1 MLVPPPMAP
10 HGMTPDWSHDD
21 RARQAFQR
29 TLRETVIRKLSAGSR
44 VVFEKRVKPRFEK
57 ENGRPFKDRHEA
69 RKEMRKDTYYQSHL
83 SIQRAAQELMWA
95 SVTYSLDRQ
104 LGELMARAKETKAKL
119 GSLTLDPALKIPRY
133 IDSLDIH
140 CMPGGYTTD
149 LGDGDV
155 AAGAIYEQGSYIY
168 GSGRGGAYGDRLGHA
183 IARYLK
189 RNHPDF
195 KPQRILDMGCATGNN
210 TVPLYDAFPE
220 AEVHGIDLGAALLRY
235 GHVRAESLGKKIH
248 FSQQNAEKT
257 NFADGSFDLV
267 VSNIL
272 FHETSRTALPRIL
285 AETRRLLRPGGLMI
299 HLEVDQFASLDLW
312 RQIVFD
318 AETYNNNEPFW
329 STYRDMDLLNV
340 TESAGW
346 PKGSVVLD
354 SEPMENVPVT
364 LQAPAQLKSAVPGF
378 LIIAGRK

>member
-1 MLVPPPMAP
+1 MLVPPPLAP
-10 HGMTPDWSHDD
+10 HGITPEWSHDD
-21 RARQAFQR
+21 RSRQSFQR

-44 VVFEKRVKPRFEK
+44 VVFEKRVKPKFEK
-57 ENGRPFKDRHEA
+57 EHGRSFKDRHEA
-69 RKEMRKDTYYQSHL
+69 RKEMRKDTFYQAHL
-83 SIQRAAQELMWA
+83 SIQRSAQELMWA
-95 SVTYSLDRQ
+95 SVTYALERQ
-104 LGELMARAKETKAKL
+104 ISDLVTRAKETKAKL
-119 GSLTLDPALKIPRY
+119 GTLTLDPNLQIPRY

-168 GSGRGGAYGDRLGHA
+168 GSGRGGAYGDRLGQS
-183 IARYLK
+183 IARHLK
-189 RNHPDF
+189 RVYPDF
-195 KPQRILDMGCATGNN
+195 KPTRILDMGCATGNN
-210 TVPLYDAFPE
+210 TVPLADAFPD

-235 GHVRAESLGKKIH
+235 AHVRAESMGKKVH

-257 NFADGSFDLV
+257 NFADESFDLV
-267 VSNIL
+267 ISNIL

-285 AETRRLLRPGGLMI
+285 AETRRLLKPGGLMV

-329 STYRDMDLLNV
+329 STYRDMDLEKV
-340 TESAGW
+340 AESAGW
-346 PKGSVVLD
+346 PKGSVKLD
-354 SEPMENVPVT
+354 SEPMEHMPVT
-364 LQAPAQLKSAVPGF
+364 SQSPAQLKSAVPGF
-378 LIIAGRK
+378 LLITGRK